1 LSLNRP
7 PASLASA
14 PAALHGFTL
23 VECLV
28 VVLVLGLISSI
39 AWPSFRRHDLQAGRL
54 DAVHALSKVQAEQER
69 YRSAHG
75 LYAAELGALL
85 GTSAQSPQGRY
96 AIRLTLQ
103 GPESYQAS
111 AQAQGQQAQ
120 DNLCGAMTVQV
131 KLGFAQFGPEPGCWR
146 Q

>member
-1 LSLNRP
+1 MNPSKTATRAP
-7 PASLASA
+7 PTQR
-14 PAALHGFTL
+14 GFTL

-28 VVLVLGLISSI
+28 VASVVALVSSI

-54 DAVHALSKVQAEQER
+54 DAVHALSRVQAAQEK

-75 LYAAELGALL
+75 LYAADLSALL

-96 AIRLTLQ
+96 AIQLTLD
-103 GPESYQAS
+103 GPESYQAR
-111 AQAQGQQAQ
+111 AQALGPQVQ
-120 DNLCGAMTVQV
+120 DNPCAAMTLQV
-131 KLGFAQFGPEPGCWR
+131 KLGFAQHGPNPGCWR

>member
-1 LSLNRP
+1 MSPAHTAP
-7 PASLASA
+7 PHWPLAVR
-14 PAALHGFTL
+14 GFTL

-28 VVLVLGLISSI
+28 VAVIVALISSM
-39 AWPSFRRHDLQAGRL
+39 AWPSLRQHDLQAGRL
-54 DAVHALSKVQAEQER
+54 DAVHALSRVQAAQER

-75 LYAAELGALL
+75 LYAGELSALL

-96 AIRLTLQ
+96 AISLALEGAEGYRAT
-103 GPESYQAS
+103 

-120 DNLCGAMTVQV
+120 DSPCAALSLQV
-131 KLGFAQFGPEPGCWR
+131 RLGFARHGPEPSCWR

>member
-1 LSLNRP
+1 MNRP
-7 PASLASA
+7 ATSLSSA
-14 PAALHGFTL
+14 PAALQGFTL

-28 VVLVLGLISSI
+28 VVLVLALISSM

-54 DAVHALSKVQAEQER
+54 DAVHALSRVQAEQER
-69 YRSAHG
+69 YRSVHG

-96 AIRLTLQ
+96 AIRLTLE

-111 AQAQGQQAQ
+111 AQAQGQQTL
-120 DNLCGAMTVQV
+120 DSLCSPMTVQV